1 MQNIIYI
8 NNFKN
13 MINKYHYYYYYYFKY
28 HQLSYCKGKAGG
40 L

>member
-13 MINKYHYYYYYYFKY
+13 MINKYHYYYYYFKY